1 MNINRLNGPNFGGV
15 KTLKIIDVKKISALP
30 AANSDGYI
38 SVGGISY
45 QSGFSFSDF
54 HTYNFKN
61 GDCNY
66 EITNVP
72 ENGDDL
78 EECVVSGIFPKE
90 QNSILQHLL
99 SLIGTEFI
107 GILYCLND
115 YDDGT
120 PVRLIVG
127 TVKCPAVMVRGK
139 RTSGGDIATL
149 NYSDFNLICRK
160 KQITP
165 FAID

>member
-1 MNINRLNGPNFGGV
+1 MNINRLNGSNFGGV
-15 KTLKIIDVKKISALP
+15 KTLKIIDVKKVLYLP
-30 AANSDGYI
+30 NPDSEGYI
-38 SVGGISY
+38 SIDDIGY
-45 QSGFSFSDF
+45 RSGFSFSDF

-66 EITNVP
+66 KITNVP
-72 ENGDDL
+72 ESGDDL
-78 EECVVSGIFPKE
+78 EECIVSGIFPKD

-99 SLIGTEFI
+99 SLIGSQFI
-107 GILYCLND
+107 AIVYSLND

-127 TVKCPAVMVRGK
+127 TVNCPAVIVRGQ
-139 RTSGGDIATL
+139 RTSGADIATL

>member
-1 MNINRLNGPNFGGV
+1 MNINRLNAANFGGV
-15 KTLKIIDVKKISALP
+15 KTLQIIDVTKVSSLP
-30 AANSDGYI
+30 SPD
-38 SVGGISY
+38 S
-45 QSGFSFSDF
+45 SGFISIAGITYKPGYSASDF
-54 HTYNFKN
+54 NTYKFKN

-66 EITNVP
+66 EISNSP

-78 EECVVSGIFPKE
+78 EECVVSGIFPKD

-99 SLIGTEFI
+99 SLASAQYIAI
-107 GILYCLND
+107 VYCLND

-120 PVRLIVG
+120 PVRLIIG
-127 TVKCPAVMVRGK
+127 TVNCPAVIVRGK
-139 RTSGGDIATL
+139 RSSGKDIATL